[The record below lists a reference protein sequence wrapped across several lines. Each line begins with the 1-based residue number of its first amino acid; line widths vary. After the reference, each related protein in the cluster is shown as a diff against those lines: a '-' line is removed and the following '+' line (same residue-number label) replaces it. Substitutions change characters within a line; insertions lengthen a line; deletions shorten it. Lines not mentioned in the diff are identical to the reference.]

1 MAVGIRL
8 IRVTDA
14 KVLYSGVFIGEWGD
28 PLKFSDWGV
37 NDALRLRE
45 AVEEVEIEP
54 FKTINK
60 VIFAPTSKFEPN
72 LAITLVDKET
82 QDKLTFTFDEIR

>member
-1 MAVGIRL
+1 MN
-8 IRVTDA
+8 
-14 KVLYSGVFIGEWGD
+14 GVIL
-28 PLKFSDWGV
+28 LKFSDWGV
-37 NDALRLRE
+37 NDALRFRE